1 MKKILFVTHA
11 AHYGGAELFLRDIV
25 LQARQSGRLWPVVF
39 LDDGPLIKDLVDAG
53 ASAKTVKA
61 AARILKLKRGSSIR
75 DVSSALTGI
84 FAAVRALIREFRGVD
99 VVCAN
104 SQKSLFLA
112 GLAARL
118 ARRPFVWILHDLVT
132 DRSFSPLMRRAL
144 VFFANHMTAHVVTN
158 SQAAREALIECGGEG
173 DKISVVYNGFDF
185 AADFPPGASG
195 ADRGPVLREA
205 GLSDLPT
212 VGVFGRIAEW
222 KGQHVLIE
230 ALDRIPGLQAIIVG
244 DATYQDSAYF
254 DRLRA
259 RVDQRS
265 LSDRVKF
272 LGFRKDVPRLMAAV
286 DIVAHTSIDPEPF
299 GRVIVEGLALG
310 RPVVATRG
318 GGVGEIIDH
327 GTNGLLY
334 PPGDSAALAEALRS
348 LMSDHTLASR
358 LAAEGR
364 STVIARFSIQ
374 RSVQDLDRVFEDL

>member
-11 AHYGGAELFLRDIV
+11 AHYGGAELFLRDMVIH
-25 LQARQSGRLWPVVF
+25 ARQGGHHWPVIF
-39 LDDGPLIKDLVDAG
+39 LDDGPLVQDLIAAG
-53 ASAKTVKA
+53 SEARTVKA
-61 AARILKLKRGSSIR
+61 GAQILKLKRGSSLR
-75 DVSSALTGI
+75 DVVSALMGI
-84 FAAVRALIREFRGVD
+84 FAAVGALVREFRGVD
-99 VVCAN
+99 IICAN

-118 ARRPFVWILHDLVT
+118 ARKPFVWILHDLVT
-132 DRSFSPLMRRAL
+132 DSSFSPTMRRAL
-144 VFFANHMTAHVVTN
+144 VFFANHMTVRVVAN
-158 SQAAREALIECGGEG
+158 SRAAKDALIECGGRG

-185 AADFPPGASG
+185 TADLPDSG
-195 ADRGPVLREA
+195 AERDAVLREA
-205 GLSDLPT
+205 GLPDRPT

-230 ALDRIPGLQAIIVG
+230 AIDRIPGLQALIVG

-259 RVDQRS
+259 MVDEKH

-327 GTNGLLY
+327 GTTGLLY

-348 LMSDHTLASR
+348 LITEPA
-358 LAAEGR
+358 LAARLGADGR
-364 STVIARFSIQ
+364 RAVMARFSIE
-374 RSVQDLDRVFEDL
+374 RSVQDLEGVFAGL

>member
-25 LQARQSGRLWPVVF
+25 VHARAGGRHWPVIF
-39 LDDGPLIKDLVDAG
+39 LDDGPLIKDLVEAG

-61 AARILKLKRGSSIR
+61 GAQILKLKRGSSVR
-75 DVSSALTGI
+75 DIVSALMGI
-84 FAAVRALIREFRGVD
+84 FAAVGALIGEFRRVD

-118 ARRPFVWILHDLVT
+118 ARKPFVWILHDLVT
-132 DRSFSPLMRRAL
+132 DNSFSPTMRRAL
-144 VFFANHMTAHVVTN
+144 VFFANHMTSRVVAN
-158 SQAAREALIECGGEG
+158 SRAAKDALIQCGGKA

-185 AADFPPGASG
+185 TGDFPSAASSP
-195 ADRGPVLREA
+195 DRGAVLRDA
-205 GLSDLPT
+205 GLPDLPT

-230 ALDRIPGLQAIIVG
+230 ALETIPNLQAIIVG

-259 RVDQRS
+259 MVDQKH

-272 LGFRKDVPRLMAAV
+272 LGFRKDVQRLMAAV
-286 DIVAHTSIDPEPF
+286 DIIAHTSIDPEPF
-299 GRVIVEGLALG
+299 GRVIVEGMALG
-310 RPVVATRG
+310 RPVVATQG
-318 GGVGEIIDH
+318 GGVGEIIDSLKT
-327 GTNGLLY
+327 GILY
-334 PPGDSAALAEALRS
+334 PPGDSTALAEALRS
-348 LMSDHTLASR
+348 LMRDPALASR

-364 STVIARFSIQ
+364 STVAARFSIEQ
-374 RSVQDLDRVFEDL
+374 SVQDLSRVFDRV